1 MNGRKSKSAAR
12 PGRPSSPPARAVA
25 RPAIADW
32 TRGLPVFVP
41 QGYEPGYDYPLLVWL
56 TDPTDASFDLAASMS
71 RMSLRNFVAV
81 HAAGG
86 ETAVWRAI
94 DTVRSRLS
102 IHPRRIWLVGQ
113 GSGGTEAFRIG
124 CRHADLFA
132 GIVSLGGGFP
142 LEEAAFA
149 RIDAVRRLPMLHCCR
164 GAADDAAAARIDRTL
179 RLFHAAGAMLAI
191 RIYPGQCDPSRVALG
206 DVNRWLMEEICGP
219 SAGLRAHVAQ

>member
-56 TDPTDASFDLAASMS
+56 TDPTDASFDLAAC
-71 RMSLRNFVAV
+71 
-81 HAAGG
+81 
-86 ETAVWRAI
+86 TA
-94 DTVRSRLS
+94 TK
-102 IHPRRIWLVGQ
+102 
-113 GSGGTEAFRIG
+113 F
-124 CRHADLFA
+124 
-132 GIVSLGGGFP
+132 
-142 LEEAAFA
+142 
-149 RIDAVRRLPMLHCCR
+149 RRL
-164 GAADDAAAARIDRTL
+164 I
-179 RLFHAAGAMLAI
+179 HAAGAMLAI